1 MFKVKV
7 DDEIELFLVHE
18 NFAKEYSRLA
28 AENREYLSQWLEWP
42 RHCSTEEDFNKFA
55 QGSLVKHASGTSM
68 NCAIFYRNELVGNI
82 GFNKILR
89 SVGRV
94 EIGYWLAEK
103 FQGKGIINRS
113 CSFLINYAFT
123 ELSVEKVQISA
134 AEENISSRSVCERLG
149 MTLEGT
155 LSNQEKVG
163 ESIYSHA
170 IYGIWRK

>member
-82 GFNKILR
+82 GLLK
-89 SVGRV
+89 S
-94 EIGYWLAEK
+94 
-103 FQGKGIINRS
+103 S
-113 CSFLINYAFT
+113 
-123 ELSVEKVQISA
+123 KVRA
-134 AEENISSRSVCERLG
+134 LLTVAVLF
-149 MTLEGT
+149 
-155 LSNQEKVG
+155 
-163 ESIYSHA
+163 
-170 IYGIWRK
+170 

>member
-1 MFKVKV
+1 M
-7 DDEIELFLVHE
+7 
-18 NFAKEYSRLA
+18 
-28 AENREYLSQWLEWP
+28 
-42 RHCSTEEDFNKFA
+42 
-55 QGSLVKHASGTSM
+55 
-68 NCAIFYRNELVGNI
+68 
-82 GFNKILR
+82 
-89 SVGRV
+89 
-94 EIGYWLAEK
+94 
-103 FQGKGIINRS
+103 
-113 CSFLINYAFT
+113 INYAFT